1 MKNIIYIVT
10 LLFLTSTLTSCSTV
24 PVKVT
29 PSPVMAPGPVMTG
42 IQPSYGAVHIVE
54 HGQTLWRI
62 SKMYGVDINDIGRA
76 NNLKEPWTLETGQ
89 RLLIP
94 KAVIKQPAIP
104 LYPTSRWQYIIIH
117 HSATDEGSARS
128 LSFLHLRRG
137 FSRGLGY
144 DFVIDNGTK
153 GKSDG
158 QIEISRRWLKQEVG
172 AHCQA
177 SEMNHKGIGICLV
190 GNFSKERVSGAQMD
204 SLVYLINTLMKYYGI
219 PIDHVMG
226 HGQVLDAKTECPGK
240 YFPWEEFRAR
250 LRNGNS

>member
-1 MKNIIYIVT
+1 MKNIIYVIIA
-10 LLFLTSTLTSCSTV
+10 LFLAFTLTSCSTV
-24 PVKVT
+24 PPKVVSYSIT
-29 PSPVMAPGPVMTG
+29 EPNPIAPITQPGYG
-42 IQPSYGAVHIVE
+42 ITHIVE
-54 HGQTLWRI
+54 RGETLWRI

-94 KAVIKQPAIP
+94 KAVLKQPEIP
-104 LYPTSRWQYIIIH
+104 LYPTTRWQYIIIH

-177 SEMNHKGIGICLV
+177 SEMNHRGIGICLV
-190 GNFSKERVSGAQMD
+190 GNFSKEKVSQAQMD
-204 SLVYLINTLMKYYGI
+204 SLIYLVNTLMKYYGI
-219 PIDHVMG
+219 SMDHVMG
-226 HGQVLDAKTECPGK
+226 HGQVPDAKTECPGK
-240 YFPWEEFRAR
+240 YFPWAEFKAK